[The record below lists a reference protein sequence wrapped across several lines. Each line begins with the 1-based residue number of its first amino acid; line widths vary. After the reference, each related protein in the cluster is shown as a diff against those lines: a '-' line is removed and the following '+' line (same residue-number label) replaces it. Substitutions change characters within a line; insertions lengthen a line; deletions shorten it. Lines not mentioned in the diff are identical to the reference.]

1 MLCAAVV
8 SIQGIHKS
16 SDPASYPC
24 TSTFR
29 AFHDRCQMLCA
40 AAYTN
45 HLIPLVILAHP
56 HSVHFMINVKC
67 YVLLLYQSMAYTNQ
81 LFGVCFAYHFMV
93 PRHVACVFELLLFD
107 ILLLMYI

>member
-1 MLCAAVV
+1 MPSL
-8 SIQGIHKS
+8 IRGLYNKS
-16 SDPASYPC
+16 SAPASYSYPC

-56 HSVHFMINVKC
+56 HSAVHFMINVKC

-93 PRHVACVFELLLFD
+93 PWHVACVFELLLFD